1 MSTQLSRAEDRI
13 KVLDDQLSHLE
24 EYLKESRILAYNL
37 GLENAAKLCD
47 SDSGRYFLA
56 IEIAQG
62 EQAKH
67 ILGAKSACAMSL
79 AAGIREM
86 KKI

>member
-37 GLENAAKLCD
+37 ALEKAAQMCD
-47 SDSGRYFLA
+47 SEATCEG
-56 IEIAQG
+56 IAQKC
-62 EQAKH
+62 AVAIRAMKH
-67 ILGAKSACAMSL
+67 SAP
-79 AAGIREM
+79 
-86 KKI
+86 

>member
-37 GLENAAKLCD
+37 ALEQAAKVCD
-47 SDSGRYFLA
+47 RNCSATRRWRCAAA
-56 IEIAQG
+56 IRA
-62 EQAKH
+62 
-67 ILGAKSACAMSL
+67 
-79 AAGIREM
+79 M
-86 KKI
+86 KKEV